1 VKIID
6 RYIFKSFLATFA
18 SVFVILFFIFI
29 LQVLWMFIPE
39 LAGKGLS
46 TWLVIKFLSYVMPTM
61 VPLILPL
68 SILLASIMTFGG
80 FAENYEFA
88 AMKSAGMS
96 LGRAA
101 RGLIGFVMI
110 LSVVSFFFANE
121 VIPYSKYKV
130 RNFRSNLRDKPS
142 MAIVE
147 GQFNDIGTYNIKV
160 GKKSGENDR
169 FLEEVIIH
177 KKSKNGKNTTV
188 TKAKR
193 GELISKEDS
202 NILQLILYNGHHY
215 EDLIPKNPQER
226 KHQPF
231 AKADFERYVI
241 NMDISGLV
249 NIDLDSENDDNMDGL
264 LNVSELR
271 YTIDSL
277 KVELENERNSVTD
290 NIIFKTTSVI
300 QHRTGAVQLLR
311 KSIENTEKEEKL
323 VFEENDP
330 ILIVPEEQRK
340 RVYETAYQNL
350 LGVKYNVL
358 EGKNSL
364 DFRHK
369 NVKIHQ
375 YSLYEKF
382 IIAYSCLLMFFI
394 GAPLGAIIRKGG
406 FGMPIVFSIIIFITY
421 HFSTTFGRKIA
432 QDGDIDVFIGSW
444 ASSIILTPLAIILT
458 YRATN
463 DKGMSFD
470 RFIEP
475 LQRLFRKFSKL
486 KLQKKHY

>member
-1 VKIID
+1 
-6 RYIFKSFLATFA
+6 
-18 SVFVILFFIFI
+18 
-29 LQVLWMFIPE
+29 MFIPE
-39 LAGKGLS
+39 LAGKGLN
-46 TWLVIKFLSYVMPTM
+46 TWLIIKFLSYVMPTM

-88 AMKSAGMS
+88 AMKSSGMS
-96 LGRAA
+96 LGRAS
-101 RGLIGFVMI
+101 RGLVVFVMF
-110 LSVVSFFFANE
+110 LSVIAFFFAND

-147 GQFNDIGTYNIKV
+147 GQFNDIGAYNIKV
-160 GKKSGENDR
+160 GKKHGENDQY
-169 FLEEVIIH
+169 LQEIVIH
-177 KKSKNGKNTTV
+177 KKSTNGKNTTV
-188 TKAKR
+188 TKAQK

-202 NILQLILYNGHHY
+202 NVLQLILYNGHHY
-215 EDLIPKNPQER
+215 EELIPKKYQER
-226 KHQPF
+226 RRMPF

-249 NIDLDSENDDNMDGL
+249 NVDLDSENDENMDGL
-264 LNVSELR
+264 LNISELQ

-277 KVELENERNSVTD
+277 KTEFQNEQKSVID
-290 NIIFKTTSVI
+290 NIVYRTTNII
-300 QHRTGAVQLLR
+300 QHSRDIKQLTKIR
-311 KSIENTEKEEKL
+311 DIKEEEEKKL
-323 VFEENDP
+323 VFEEKDP

-340 RVYETAYQNL
+340 RIYETAYQNL
-350 LGVKYNVL
+350 LSSKYIVL
-358 EGKNSL
+358 EGKNNL
-364 DFRHK
+364 DFR
-369 NVKIHQ
+369 NQNINIHI

-432 QDGDIDVFIGSW
+432 QDGTIDVFFGSW
-444 ASSIILTPLAIILT
+444 GSSIILTPLAIILT

-463 DKGMSFD
+463 DKGISFD
-470 RFIEP
+470 RFVEP
-475 LQRLFRKFSKL
+475 FLRFFRKFSKL
-486 KLQKKHY
+486 KFKNSTENA

>member
-1 VKIID
+1 
-6 RYIFKSFLATFA
+6 
-18 SVFVILFFIFI
+18 
-29 LQVLWMFIPE
+29 MFIPE
-39 LAGKGLS
+39 LAGKGLNA
-46 TWLVIKFLSYVMPTM
+46 WLIIKFLSYVMPTM

-68 SILLASIMTFGG
+68 SILLASIMTFGS

-101 RGLIGFVMI
+101 RGLVVFVMF
-110 LSVVSFFFANE
+110 LSITSFFFAND

-147 GQFNDIGTYNIKV
+147 GQFNDIGNYNIKV
-160 GKKSGENDR
+160 RKKHGENDQY
-169 FLEEVIIH
+169 LDEVVIH
-177 KKSKNGKNTTV
+177 KKSANGKNTTV

-193 GELISKEDS
+193 GQLINKEDS
-202 NILQLILYNGHHY
+202 DILQLVLYDGHHY
-215 EDLIPKNPQER
+215 EELTPKNHKER
-226 KHQPF
+226 NRQPF
-231 AKADFERYVI
+231 TKADFERYVI
-241 NMDISGLV
+241 NMDVSGLV
-249 NIDLDSENDDNMDGL
+249 NIDLDSENDENMDGL

-277 KVELENERNSVTD
+277 KTEFYNEQKSIAD
-290 NIIFKTTSVI
+290 NIMFRTASII
-300 QHRTGAVQLLR
+300 QHRQDIRQIGKIKDINQ
-311 KSIENTEKEEKL
+311 NQTEVEAEEKL
-323 VFEENDP
+323 VFEEKNP
-330 ILIVPEEQRK
+330 ILIVPEKQRQ
-340 RVYETAYQNL
+340 RVYQTAYQNL
-350 LGVKYNVL
+350 LSSKYSVI

-364 DFRHK
+364 DFK
-369 NVKIHQ
+369 SQNINVHI

-432 QDGDIDVFIGSW
+432 QDGAIDVFIGSW
-444 ASSIILTPLAIILT
+444 GSSIILTPLAIILT

-470 RFIEP
+470 RFAEP
-475 LQRLFRKFSKL
+475 FQRFFRKFYKFKPKNSIENA
-486 KLQKKHY
+486 

>member
-1 VKIID
+1 
-6 RYIFKSFLATFA
+6 
-18 SVFVILFFIFI
+18 
-29 LQVLWMFIPE
+29 
-39 LAGKGLS
+39 
-46 TWLVIKFLSYVMPTM
+46 
-61 VPLILPL
+61 
-68 SILLASIMTFGG
+68 
-80 FAENYEFA
+80 
-88 AMKSAGMS
+88 MKSAGMS
-96 LGRAA
+96 LGRAS
-101 RGLIGFVMI
+101 RGLAVFIVF
-110 LSVVSFFFANE
+110 LSVTSFFFAND

-147 GQFNDIGTYNIKV
+147 GQFNDIGAYNIKV
-160 GKKSGENDR
+160 GKKSGENDQY
-169 FLEEVIIH
+169 LEEVVIH
-177 KKSKNGKNTTV
+177 KKSANGKNTTV

-202 NILQLILYNGHHY
+202 NVLQLILYDGHHY
-215 EDLIPKNPQER
+215 EELLPKNIQER
-226 KHQPF
+226 RRLPF

-249 NIDLDSENDDNMDGL
+249 NIDLDTENYENMDGL

-277 KVELENERNSVTD
+277 KTEFDNERNS
-290 NIIFKTTSVI
+290 NIIFRTTSVI
-300 QHRTGAVQLLR
+300 TNRAGTIQLSEKSLTNQVQEI
-311 KSIENTEKEEKL
+311 KKPSFKGT
-323 VFEENDP
+323 DP
-330 ILIVPEEQRK
+330 IFIVPEEQRK

-350 LGVKYNVL
+350 LSSKYSVL
-358 EGKNSL
+358 EGKNNL

-369 NVKIHQ
+369 NIKIHQ

-382 IIAYSCLLMFFI
+382 IVAYSCLLMFFI

-432 QDGDIDVFIGSW
+432 QDGGIDVFIGSW
-444 ASSIILTPLAIILT
+444 ASSIVLTPIAIILT

-470 RFIEP
+470 RFVEP
-475 LQRLFRKFSKL
+475 FQRFFRNLFKL
-486 KLQKKHY
+486 KSKKAI

>member
-1 VKIID
+1 
-6 RYIFKSFLATFA
+6 
-18 SVFVILFFIFI
+18 
-29 LQVLWMFIPE
+29 MFIPE

-61 VPLILPL
+61 VPMILPL

-101 RGLIGFVMI
+101 RGLVVFVMF
-110 LSVVSFFFANE
+110 LSVTAFFFANE

-130 RNFRSNLRDKPS
+130 RNFRSNLREKPS

-147 GQFNDIGTYNIKV
+147 GQFNDIGAYNIKV
-160 GKKSGENDR
+160 SKKSGENDQ
-169 FLEEVIIH
+169 FLEEIIIH
-177 KKSKNGKNTTV
+177 KKSKTGKNTTV

-193 GELISKEDS
+193 GELISNDAS
-202 NILQLILYNGHHY
+202 NVLQLILYQGHHY
-215 EDLIPKNPQER
+215 EELIPKKHKER
-226 KHQPF
+226 KRQPF

-249 NIDLDSENDDNMDGL
+249 NMDLDSENYDNMDGL

-277 KVELENERNSVTD
+277 KIELENEQNSVLD
-290 NIIFKTTSVI
+290 NIIFRTSSI
-300 QHRTGAVQLLR
+300 ITQRSATLQALG
-311 KSIENTEKEEKL
+311 KSVENLEEKKL
-323 VFEENDP
+323 IFEGKDP
-330 ILIVPEEQRK
+330 ISIVPEEQRK

-350 LGVKYNVL
+350 LSSKYSIL
-358 EGKNSL
+358 EGKNRL
-364 DFRHK
+364 DFKYK

-382 IIAYSCLLMFFI
+382 IVAYSCLLMFFI

-406 FGMPIVFSIIIFITY
+406 FGMPIVFSIIIFIAY
-421 HFSTTFGRKIA
+421 HFTTTFGRKIA
-432 QDGDIDVFIGSW
+432 QDGGIDVFIGSW
-444 ASSIILTPLAIILT
+444 GSSIILTPLAIVLT

-463 DKGMSFD
+463 DKGMNLD
-470 RFIEP
+470 RFLEVFM
-475 LQRLFRKFSKL
+475 RFFRKFYKF
-486 KLQKKHY
+486 KPKKTLY